1 MDDDTFWPLIE
12 ASNGDPMS
20 MDEEDHQPAV
30 LTEMLKALRPEEVC
44 AFDATFRRLHH
55 QAYRWDL
62 WAAAYI
68 IEGGCSDD
76 GFTDFRS
83 GLIGLGKKAY
93 YDALADPNTLALQ
106 PDRGV
111 DFSQEALM
119 YAGPPGHHTPG
130 PRIPPRKLTSPKTQ
144 NSPFRPRS
152 PHPKPRSQRLA
163 QGHLTRNPDPNVSPK
178 VTSPETQN
186 SPSRPR

>member
-1 MDDDTFWPLIE
+1 MDDDTFWAIIE
-12 ASNGDPMS
+12 ASKAEADPMS

-30 LTEMLKALRPEEVC
+30 LTEMLKALSPEEVC

-68 IEGGCSDD
+68 ILGGCSDD
-76 GFTDFRS
+76 GFMDFRS

-111 DFSQEALM
+111 DFSQEALK
-119 YAGPPGHHTPG
+119 YASSYAYEA
-130 PRIPPRKLTSPKTQ
+130 LTDGEEMPVDPSLGLP
-144 NSPFRPRS
+144 
-152 PHPKPRSQRLA
+152 PHPAGEDDWDEDNVEEKYPVLA
-163 QGHLTRNPDPNVSPK
+163 KRFA
-178 VTSPETQN
+178 
-186 SPSRPR
+186 RR

>member
-1 MDDDTFWPLIE
+1 MDDDTFWVLIE
-12 ASNGDPMS
+12 ASKAEADPMS

-119 YAGPPGHHTPG
+119 YAAADAYEALTEEEMPESDVPDQKGPEGEKWDEDNVEEKYPV
-130 PRIPPRKLTSPKTQ
+130 
-144 NSPFRPRS
+144 
-152 PHPKPRSQRLA
+152 LA
-163 QGHLTRNPDPNVSPK
+163 KRFA
-178 VTSPETQN
+178 
-186 SPSRPR
+186 RR